1 MNFEFVLKSG
11 KSLGADKLE
20 SLKGT
25 IWVDLIDWDRTRISQ
40 FKGMKI
46 PEWISVPNQE

>member
-1 MNFEFVLKSG
+1 MFEFILKSG
-11 KSLGADKLE
+11 RSLGSDKLE

-25 IWVDLIDWDRTRISQ
+25 IWVDMIDWERTDKRQ

-46 PEWISVPNQE
+46 PRFISANL